1 MLAYKTDVNIN
12 REGEIKIVLPAKFSG
27 LFNRKAEVVV
37 LGNEEKTP
45 KKRSKFHWTSYKC
58 GGKIQD
64 FSREDIYEP
73 RI

>member
-12 REGEIKIVLPAKFSG
+12 DEGEIKIVLPAKLRD
-27 LFNRKAEVVV
+27 LFNHKAEVVV
-37 LGNEEKTP
+37 LGNEETTP
-45 KKRSKFHWTSYKC
+45 KKKTKFHWTTFKC

-64 FSREDIYEP
+64 FTREDIYEP